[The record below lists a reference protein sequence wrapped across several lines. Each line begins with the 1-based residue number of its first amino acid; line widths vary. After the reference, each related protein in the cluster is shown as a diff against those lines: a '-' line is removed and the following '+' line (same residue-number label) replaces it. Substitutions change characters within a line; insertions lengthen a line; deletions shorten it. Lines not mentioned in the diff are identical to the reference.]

1 MPRRRGD
8 TDEMAPDGD
17 QIPEGAV
24 WNEQSEE
31 WDYPDNPPQDGDQ
44 PDEINPPELTDPPAD
59 PPAEPTEDDK
69 IMAAAVAAIEGYSE
83 APAELIE
90 ATTPVRKRGDLQ
102 RAMDAVA
109 VRAYAAWVERD
120 RPSVWGKLPVITYYL
135 DPEQVPEWK
144 KLIRKACEFVT
155 PQGDASGVRARF
167 GRSEFVL
174 TEEQAAKIGRP
185 DDAGKTVLS
194 WAAID
199 KRKSNRGENGD
210 ASEHDDGDDE

>member
-8 TDEMAPDGD
+8 TDEMTPDGYQGDEYTGGEFELD
-17 QIPEGAV
+17 Q
-24 WNEQSEE
+24 
-31 WDYPDNPPQDGDQ
+31 PDQPQDGDQ
-44 PDEINPPELTDPPAD
+44 PDEINPPELSD

-69 IMAAAVAAIEGYSE
+69 AIAAAVAAIEGYSE
-83 APAELIE
+83 APAEVIE
-90 ATTPVRKRGDLQ
+90 ATTPVRKRGSLQ
-102 RAMDAVA
+102 IAMDKVA

-120 RPSVWGKLPVITYYL
+120 RPSVWAKLPVITYYL
-135 DPEQVPEWK
+135 DPEQVPEWRK
-144 KLIRKACEFVT
+144 MIRKACEFVT

-167 GRSEFVL
+167 GKSEFVL

-199 KRKSNRGENGD
+199 KRKSNRGESNGD
-210 ASEHDDGDDE
+210 GIDHDDDGDE